1 MANED
6 KSNGFKGASGNEDLG
21 KDKSEFRHLNTP
33 VGTLNP
39 FINSQTTNVP
49 YSSKGYQSV
58 LQQFNA
64 TVEKVGFVKK
74 LPEKGPF
81 LAVVIKVENNYIDP
95 QESEE
100 NWAERAKSAADGE
113 STPLFSIRARIPEF
127 HSHIPMPLTFPND
140 LSDEEFNRQYDKL
153 KKNKIDYCAK
163 KEQVIIDMHPVFT
176 CMSGLEKQTVP
187 QIGSLVWVDF
197 IQGPLGLGGVY
208 IGPFGTTKV
217 SARSRVLSS
226 TLGAKPHQASEVLQ
240 ESSGANAASGQT
252 DSPTPS
258 EDSQVA
264 KPKPIKKETSAT
276 KQMVS
281 FGNWEDVL

>member
-1 MANED
+1 MANDD
-6 KSNGFKGASGNEDLG
+6 KAEGFKGASGNKDLG
-21 KDKSEFRHLNTP
+21 KKTSEFRHLNAP
-33 VGTLNP
+33 AGTLNP
-39 FINSQTTNVP
+39 FVNSQTTNVP

-64 TVEKVGFVKK
+64 TVERVGTVNK
-74 LPEKGPF
+74 LPLKGPF
-81 LAVVIKVENNYIDP
+81 IAVVLTIENNYIDP

-100 NWAERAKSAADGE
+100 NWAERAKAAADGD

-127 HSHIPMPLTFPND
+127 HSNIPVPLTFPKD
-140 LSDEEFNRQYDKL
+140 MSDEEFNKQYDKL

-163 KEQVIIDMHPVFT
+163 KERVIIDMHPIFT

-197 IQGPLGLGGVY
+197 VQGPLGLGGVY
-208 IGPFGTTKV
+208 IGPVGAARI
-217 SARSRVLSS
+217 SARSSVLNSA
-226 TLGAKPHQASEVLQ
+226 LGLESHQASKTLQ
-240 ESSGANAASGQT
+240 DSSGAASASGQT
-252 DSPTPS
+252 NDPSPS

-264 KPKPIKKETSAT
+264 KPKPIKKETSTT

-281 FGNWEDVL
+281 LGSWEEVL